1 MLEGRQEQIAD
12 KIEEVKRRQQESL
25 DRREEL
31 LRELEIANQLTRREQ
46 ERAQA
51 EQEAI
56 KHELKEQVGLTCNY
70 VRVCVCVC
78 VCV

>member
-1 MLEGRQEQIAD
+1 MLEGRQEQIAE
-12 KIEEVKRRQQESL
+12 KLEEVKRRQQESL

-56 KHELKEQVGLTCNY
+56 KQELKEQVGLM
-70 VRVCVCVC
+70 
-78 VCV
+78 

>member
-1 MLEGRQEQIAD
+1 MLEGRQEQIA
-12 KIEEVKRRQQESL
+12 KKLEEVKRRQQESL

-31 LRELEIANQLTRREQ
+31 LRELEIASQLTRREQ

-56 KHELKEQVGLTCNY
+56 KQELKEQVGLM
-70 VRVCVCVC
+70 
-78 VCV
+78 